1 MERGRLTRLRSTETF
16 HSKDKARSSKVFNKI
31 LIANRGEIAVRIIR
45 ACKELGVTAVAVY
58 SDADRRSL
66 HVALADEA
74 YYIGGSPPGESY
86 LVIDKI
92 IEVAKRS
99 GAEAIHPGFGFL
111 SENEDFAK
119 RCEREGIT
127 FIGPSAEAIRLMGDK
142 ITARKIAQEAKV
154 PLVPGSEGAVS
165 DVEASVLASKIGYPV
180 MIKASAGG
188 GGKGMRLVKSK
199 DEFESSLRMARS
211 EARSAFGDDSVFV
224 ERFIEQPRHIE
235 IQIIADSQGNTLHLF
250 ERECSIQ
257 RRHQK
262 VIEEAPSS
270 AISAR
275 IRKRMGEVAVRIAK
289 AVNYQGAGTIE
300 FIMDQKHNF
309 YFLEMNTRV
318 QVEHPVTEMITGFD
332 IVKWMI
338 RIATGERLPFK
349 QTDIKMKGHALECRV
364 YAEDPATNFMPSP
377 GVLEYVKAP
386 SGPGIR
392 DDSSIYSGCE
402 ITPYYDPMLSKLI
415 VWADTREDAIYK
427 MGSALREYIV
437 LGVKTN
443 IGFLIRV
450 MRDEEFRQGDIDT
463 GYIERHPELLSPG
476 EVEVEPVLIAASL
489 AMHDSNDAKE
499 KSTTQPVSNWKLYGR
514 RIGVCGSSSL

>member
-1 MERGRLTRLRSTETF
+1 M
-16 HSKDKARSSKVFNKI
+16 FNKI

-45 ACKELGVTAVAVY
+45 ACRDLGVSTVAVY

-74 YYIGGSPPGESY
+74 YHIGGSAPSESY
-86 LVIDKI
+86 LNKENI
-92 IEVAKRS
+92 IEAAKKS

-111 SENEDFAK
+111 SENESFAEL
-119 RCEREGIT
+119 CERSGIV
-127 FIGPSAEAIRLMGDK
+127 FIGPSPEAIRLMGDK
-142 ITARKIAQEAKV
+142 ITARKIANDVKV
-154 PLVPGSEGAVS
+154 PLVPGSDGAVS
-165 DVEASVLASKIGYPV
+165 DVEASVIADNIGYPV

-188 GGKGMRLVKSK
+188 GGKGMRLVRKK
-199 DEFESSLRMARS
+199 EEFESSLRMARS

-224 ERFIEQPRHIE
+224 ERFVERPRHIE
-235 IQIIADSQGNTLHLF
+235 IQVIADNEGNTLYLF

-270 AISAR
+270 AISSR
-275 IRKRMGEVAVRIAK
+275 TRTKMGEVAVKIAK
-289 AVNYQGAGTIE
+289 AVKYKGAGTIE
-300 FIMDQKHNF
+300 FIMDQSQNF

-318 QVEHPVTEMITGFD
+318 QVEHPVTELITGFD

-338 RIATGERLPFK
+338 RIAAGEKLPFK
-349 QTDIKMKGHALECRV
+349 QKNIAMKGHALECRV
-364 YAEDPATNFMPSP
+364 YAENPETNFLPSP
-377 GVLEYVKAP
+377 GVIEYLRTP

-392 DDSSIYSGCE
+392 DDSSIYNGCE

-415 VWADTREDAIYK
+415 VWADTREAAIRK
-427 MGSALREYIV
+427 MESALREYIV

-450 MRDEEFRQGDIDT
+450 MHDEEFRKGKIDT
-463 GYIERHPELLSPG
+463 GFIERHPELLKPQVL
-476 EVEVEPVLIAASL
+476 EIEPALITAALSMNS
-489 AMHDSNDAKE
+489 AESAAQ
-499 KSTTQPVSNWKLYGR
+499 TTQKPASNWKLFGR
-514 RIGVCGSSSL
+514 RSGVSRSPFA